1 MDSNE
6 KSNQNDSQDVEGSFY
21 YALGHELRRK
31 IIKIIGDNEFSSFTL
46 LKKELG
52 VSTGTIYHHLDT
64 LSELIAQK
72 EDKKYYLK
80 ELGVHAYNSL
90 KDDIELIREKGFA
103 IREFKSPFL
112 RRLMVITSKRFI
124 QFKKEDRIYAILI
137 SIGILIIGTIL
148 SRLNQFYPLLL
159 FFIETNENNLEL
171 NFQILLILS
180 FLLNFIIYFIIIEGI
195 SRLFYNKNE
204 NTLNFFISF
213 AIVFFPM
220 ILYLLS
226 HYIFVYF
233 GIIHIAFIN
242 FLDKVLMIV
251 LQVWSLWLLSYSMS
265 IKKGLK
271 IETTLIVSLLLH
283 YGGFTIILLTL
294 I

>member
-6 KSNQNDSQDVEGSFY
+6 NSNQNDSQDVEGSFY

-64 LSELIAQK
+64 LSELIEQK
-72 EDKKYYLK
+72 KDKKYYLK

-90 KDDIELIREKGFA
+90 KDDIKLIREKGFA

-137 SIGILIIGTIL
+137 SVGILIIGTIL

-159 FFIETNENNLEL
+159 FFIETNEYNLEL

-180 FLLNFIIYFIIIEGI
+180 FLLNFIIYFITIEGI

-226 HYIFVYF
+226 HYIFIYF
-233 GIIHIAFIN
+233 GIIHISFIN
-242 FLDKVLMIV
+242 FLDKILMIM

-265 IKKGLK
+265 VKKGLK

>member
-6 KSNQNDSQDVEGSFY
+6 KSNQNDSQDVEGRFY

-64 LSELIAQK
+64 LSELIEQK

-112 RRLMVITSKRFI
+112 RRLTSKRFI

-148 SRLNQFYPLLL
+148 SRLNQLYPLLL

-204 NTLNFFISF
+204 NTVIFFISF

-220 ILYLLS
+220 ILYLLL
-226 HYIFVYF
+226 HYIFVYSEIF
-233 GIIHIAFIN
+233 DISFIN
-242 FLDKVLMIV
+242 FLDKVLMII

-265 IKKGLK
+265 VKKGLK

>member
-31 IIKIIGDNEFSSFTL
+31 IIKIIGDNDFSSFTL

-64 LSELIAQK
+64 LSELIEQK

-112 RRLMVITSKRFI
+112 RRLTSKRFI
-124 QFKKEDRIYAILI
+124 QFKKKDRIYVIII

-159 FFIETNENNLEL
+159 FFIDTNENNLEL

-204 NTLNFFISF
+204 NTVNFFISF

-220 ILYLLS
+220 ILYLLL
-226 HYIFVYF
+226 HYIFVY
-233 GIIHIAFIN
+233 IEILDISFIY
-242 FLDKVLMIV
+242 FLDKVLMII

-265 IKKGLK
+265 VKKGLK